1 MLYEYITENYKEA
14 EPIFFADLPME
25 GVTKSALN
33 QQLMTLCKSGK
44 LAKYDKGIY
53 YLPKKSLLH
62 STVGPNA
69 DMVARC
75 RFVVRKG
82 EIVGYYTGNA
92 FANQIGI
99 QHRYQE

>member
-14 EPIFFADLPME
+14 EPIFFSDLPME

-53 YLPKKSLLH
+53 YLPKKTMLH
-62 STVGPNA
+62 SIVGPNA
-69 DMVARC
+69 DMAS
-75 RFVVRKG
+75 
-82 EIVGYYTGNA
+82 
-92 FANQIGI
+92 
-99 QHRYQE
+99 

>member
-44 LAKYDKGIY
+44 LAKY
-53 YLPKKSLLH
+53 
-62 STVGPNA
+62 
-69 DMVARC
+69 
-75 RFVVRKG
+75 
-82 EIVGYYTGNA
+82 GNDRPGKA
-92 FANQIGI
+92 QTTPLVMTQQI
-99 QHRYQE
+99 